1 MKGMMQMGRDFFTN
15 KQLESLLTPSIVQ
28 SLTAIHKHKGA
39 LELRQA
45 TNPSAIDALQDV
57 ARIQSVESYN
67 RIEGIYTSNARLAKL
82 MRDKTTPRNRSE
94 QEIMGYR
101 DALSLIHEQHG
112 YIPVT
117 PGVILQL
124 HRDLYARTGLS
135 YGGRWKDS
143 DNANVEIRADG
154 SHRTRFIPTPAIETP
169 YAVERLCEGGPA
181 GSPQAAAF

>member
-45 TNPSAIDALQDV
+45 TNPNAIDALQDV
-57 ARIQSVESYN
+57 ARIQSVESSN
-67 RIEGIYTSNARLAKL
+67 CIEGVFTSNARLSKL

-101 DALSLIHEQHG
+101 DVLSLIHEQHDH
-112 YIPVT
+112 IPVT
-117 PGVILQL
+117 P
-124 HRDLYARTGLS
+124 
-135 YGGRWKDS
+135 
-143 DNANVEIRADG
+143 
-154 SHRTRFIPTPAIETP
+154 
-169 YAVERLCEGGPA
+169 
-181 GSPQAAAF
+181 